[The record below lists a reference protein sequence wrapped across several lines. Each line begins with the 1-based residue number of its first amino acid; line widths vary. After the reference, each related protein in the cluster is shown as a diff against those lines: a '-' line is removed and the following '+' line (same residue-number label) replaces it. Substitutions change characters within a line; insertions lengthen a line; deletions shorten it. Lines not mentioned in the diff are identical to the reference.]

1 MTVVQVQNTFVLN
14 VEGLDDVIPAHGRIR
29 AGYLRGFSS
38 AVRKR
43 GADPR
48 RVLEHHNVDPTGFDG
63 SDRDIDCST
72 FIELLEYSSRKLND
86 PLFGLHLAEE
96 QEPDV
101 FGCAMVLARA
111 APTLRLALRNLVE
124 YVPVSTSPE
133 CEMELVTGRD
143 AVELRWRSQP
153 GLCETE
159 QSHYQGLLL
168 FTKTLR
174 ALGRQQFH
182 PRYASLTFPIRHAD
196 MRVLEERLGC
206 RVHGRAAVNAIA
218 FSAEHLDCPIET
230 SDRMLF
236 NLLGSCLPQ
245 LRAASRS
252 SFVEHL
258 KAQVRKAII
267 AGNCCVDV
275 CAASVGLSSRTL
287 QKRLTQLGIKYSD
300 IVQNERIRLAKHW
313 LQWSNTSLDNIAF
326 QLGYSE
332 QTSFGRAFKRSTGL
346 TPQAFRQAN
355 RPH

>member
-1 MTVVQVQNTFVLN
+1 VQNAFVLN
-14 VEGLDDVIPAHGRIR
+14 VEGLVDAVPAHGRIR
-29 AGYLRGFSS
+29 AGYLRGFTN

-48 RVLEHHNVDPTGFDG
+48 KILEYHNVDPTSFDA
-63 SDRDIDCST
+63 SEHDMECST
-72 FIELLEYSSRKLND
+72 FIDLLEHSSRTLND
-86 PLFGLHLAEE
+86 SLFGFHLAEE

-101 FGCAMVLARA
+101 FGCAMALARA
-111 APTLRLALRNLVE
+111 APDLRLALQNLVE

-133 CEMELVTGRD
+133 CEMALMTGRD
-143 AVELRWRSQP
+143 VVELRWRSQP

-174 ALGRQQFH
+174 MLGRQQFQ

-196 MRVLEERLGC
+196 IRLLEERLGC
-206 RVHGRAAVNAIA
+206 RVRGRAEANAIA
-218 FSAEHLDCPIET
+218 FSAEHLDCPLET

-236 NLLGSCLPQ
+236 SILGSCLPQ
-245 LRAASRS
+245 MRAAFRS
-252 SFVEHL
+252 SFVERL
-258 KAQVRKAII
+258 EAQVRKAITD
-267 AGNCCVDV
+267 GNCSVDV
-275 CAASVGLSSRTL
+275 CAASLGTSARTL
-287 QKRLTQLGIKYSD
+287 QKRLTRLGIKYLD
-300 IVQNERIRLAKHW
+300 IVQNERIKLARHW
-313 LQWSNTSLDNIAF
+313 LLWSNTSLDNIAF

-355 RPH
+355 RRH

>member
-1 MTVVQVQNTFVLN
+1 MTVVQVQNAFVLN
-14 VEGLDDVIPAHGRIR
+14 VEGLIDAVPAHGRIR
-29 AGYLRGFSS
+29 AGYLRGFTN

-48 RVLEHHNVDPTGFDG
+48 GVLECHNVDPASFDG
-63 SDRDIDCST
+63 SDQNIECST
-72 FIELLEYSSRKLND
+72 FINLLEYSSRTLND

-101 FGCAMVLARA
+101 FGCAMALARA
-111 APTLRLALRNLVE
+111 APNLRLALQNLVE

-143 AVELRWRSQP
+143 VVELRWRSQP

-174 ALGRQQFH
+174 MLGGQQFH
-182 PRYASLTFPIRHAD
+182 PRYASLTFPIRHTD
-196 MRVLEERLGC
+196 MRLIEERLGC
-206 RVHGRAAVNAIA
+206 RVHGRAEANAIA
-218 FSAEHLDCPIET
+218 FSVEHLDCPLET

-236 NLLGSCLPQ
+236 SILGNCLPQ

-252 SFVEHL
+252 SFVERL
-258 KAQVRKAII
+258 EAQVRKAITG
-267 AGNCCVDV
+267 GNCSVDV
-275 CAASVGLSSRTL
+275 CAANLGTSARTL
-287 QKRLTQLGIKYSD
+287 QKRLTRLGIKYSD
-300 IVQNERIRLAKHW
+300 IVQNERIKLAKHW
-313 LQWSNTSLDNIAF
+313 LLWSNASLDSIAF

-355 RPH
+355 RRH